1 LDDVEQNIVICQW
14 QADRSAIFLVSSSH
28 EQNIIRSKTCLD
40 GTTHEQVGSK
50 GKERKKASNDNIFS
64 S

>member
-1 LDDVEQNIVICQW
+1 MSRILFAAKHV
-14 QADRSAIFLVSSSH
+14 
-28 EQNIIRSKTCLD
+28 LD